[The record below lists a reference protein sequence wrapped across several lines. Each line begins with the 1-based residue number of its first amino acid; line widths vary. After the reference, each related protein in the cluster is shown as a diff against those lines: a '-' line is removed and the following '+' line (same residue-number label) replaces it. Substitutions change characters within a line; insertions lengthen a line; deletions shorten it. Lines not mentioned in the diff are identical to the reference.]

1 MANGHKKH
9 GKVKKSSS
17 QQRYTAE
24 QRWLKNAKRRA
35 VKQMKVLARHAAK
48 APVVALKRAQGA
60 VARLRRR
67 LVGNPSLA
75 PSLAKAEAAVARL
88 RESC

>member
-9 GKVKKSSS
+9 GKIKKSAS

-35 VKQMKVLARHAAK
+35 VKQAKVLAQHAAK
-48 APVVALKRAQGA
+48 ASLVSLKRAQGA

-67 LVGNPSLA
+67 MADRPSLA
-75 PSLAKAEAAVARL
+75 ASLAKAEAALARL
-88 RESC
+88 REAT